1 MIQVP
6 IVARPEWADRVAHLA
21 GGVPLDPT
29 ESAQPVSRAH
39 AGGLT
44 LHARQNGGWI
54 GVDLVALD
62 DLRTDDAEALVSL
75 TRPQVQPAALG
86 IRSRHDLG
94 LWWAATEAA
103 VKAWQGGLPLL
114 IGRFQIA
121 LMQSSGAFIRWKD
134 KALPGLH
141 LYPLAVRKGLV
152 GILASDRAGGD
163 VSIIAY
169 PRHLS

>member
-1 MIQVP
+1 M
-6 IVARPEWADRVAHLA
+6 
-21 GGVPLDPT
+21 
-29 ESAQPVSRAH
+29 
-39 AGGLT
+39 
-44 LHARQNGGWI
+44 
-54 GVDLVALD
+54 
-62 DLRTDDAEALVSL
+62 SL